1 MENVPEWVK
10 WSKRNI
16 SPKVK
21 ITNTDNTSQLYLKT
35 KITGSHNENSDI
47 SIECQINEDLTVYKH
62 LHKWLSEIHD
72 PQEIGD
78 EKRSNSFKKIKDLEE
93 EVKILKSEKEQLLS
107 SKNQANTNSPEMAL
121 KIQIEKLRNYLEKV
135 NKDFDKAKHEI
146 GFYKVNTQILED
158 YIKELKDENIK
169 LRNSLALIQRPIDP
183 LIEQYLMKLH
193 NLMLDYTQEER
204 DCIKRYIES
213 ISKNILENITDE

>member
-21 ITNTDNTSQLYLKT
+21 ITTTDNTSQLYLKT
-35 KITGSHNENSDI
+35 KITCSHNENSDI

-107 SKNQANTNSPEMAL
+107 SKNQANTNSPERAL

-135 NKDFDKAKHEI
+135 NKDFDNAKHEI

-169 LRNSLALIQRPIDP
+169 LRNSLALIQRPIYP